1 MIRARL
7 AITAADRER
16 CLALRRAVFIDEQ
29 SVPEDLELDGHDDD
43 AVHILVTD
51 DDDAALAAGTARL
64 RAVDADTA
72 KAQRVAVARE
82 RRGHGVGRV
91 VMEFLHDEARRR
103 GHRRVRLSSQVS
115 AIPFYERLGYVAE
128 GPVYDDAGIPH
139 RDMELALGE
148 M

>member
-1 MIRARL
+1 MIARL
-7 AITAADRER
+7 AISAADRDL

-43 AVHILVTD
+43 ALHILVTD
-51 DDDAALAAGTARL
+51 DDTGIGPATGTARL
-64 RAVDADTA
+64 RAIDDDTA
-72 KAQRVAVARE
+72 KAQRVAVAAD
-82 RRGHGVGRV
+82 RRGQGVGRV
-91 VMEFLHDEARRR
+91 VMEFLHDEARGR

-139 RDMELALGE
+139 RDMELALE
-148 M
+148 